1 MPAPTAS
8 PEGGT
13 VVEAVG
19 KQFSRIGPWVL
30 RELDLVLAPG
40 TITEVAGGNG
50 SGKSTLLR
58 VVAGLTRPTAGI
70 VRGRPASVGYAP
82 ERLPARL
89 RMTPRSYIA
98 HMARLRGVGA
108 TAGLAVLDRLE
119 LAPGPDVPIA
129 TLSKGN
135 SQKVALAQALAAPVG
150 LLLLDE
156 PTSGLDARAREA
168 LGDLLAE
175 RRAAGAAVLVT
186 THALVP
192 GAAADARFELRAG
205 RLGSATAV
213 ATAVAMVRIELAGR
227 GDGRRKVL
235 DVPPGESDDVLAA
248 ALAEGWSVVSV
259 TRP

>member
-8 PEGGT
+8 PDGAT

-19 KQFSRIGPWVL
+19 KRFGRAGPWVL

-40 TITEVAGGNG
+40 TLTEVAGGNG

-58 VVAGLTRPTAGI
+58 VVAGLTRPSAGT

-89 RMTPRSYIA
+89 RMTARSYVG
-98 HMARLRGVGA
+98 HMARLRGADGA
-108 TAGLAVLDRLE
+108 APGLAVLDRLE

-156 PTSGLDARAREA
+156 PTSGLDLRAREA
-168 LGDLLAE
+168 LGDLLVE

-186 THALVP
+186 THAAVA
-192 GAAADARFELRAG
+192 GTGADARFELRDG
-205 RLGSATAV
+205 RLGP

-235 DVPPGESDDVLAA
+235 EVPPGDSDDVLAA